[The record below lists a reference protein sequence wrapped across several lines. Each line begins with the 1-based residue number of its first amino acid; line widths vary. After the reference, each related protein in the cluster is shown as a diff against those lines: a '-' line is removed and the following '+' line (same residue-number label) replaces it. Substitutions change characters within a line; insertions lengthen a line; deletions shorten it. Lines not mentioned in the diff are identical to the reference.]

1 MVSVSL
7 HYWAGARAAAGLETE
22 TVSAGSVAE
31 AIRAVVA
38 RRQDAR
44 FALIIKASSVLIN
57 GLAAH
62 EQDLERPLS
71 ASVRVE
77 ILPPFAGGG

>member
-1 MVSVSL
+1 MVCVSL

-31 AIRAVVA
+31 AIDAVLA

-44 FALIIKASSVLIN
+44 FALVIKACSILVD
-57 GLAAH
+57 GLATRG
-62 EQDLERPLS
+62 EDLGCPL
-71 ASVRVE
+71 AADVEVE
-77 ILPPFAGGG
+77 ILPPFAGGA

>member
-44 FALIIKASSVLIN
+44 FALVIKASSVMID
-57 GLAAH
+57 GLTAH
-62 EQDLERPLS
+62 DQDLERPLS
-71 ASVRVE
+71 ASVQVE